1 MPDDTKMASGAEQRG
16 FPSIQ
21 LTDAEDSGLIADS
34 ARIPIGSEQFCD
46 SIPAGPR
53 LYQWLS
59 SRLFFAWSLAD
70 NSPDHRHG
78 IAELETGDEADPGTE
93 EEDEDEWTDEE

>member
-1 MPDDTKMASGAEQRG
+1 MHDDTKMATGAEHG
-16 FPSIQ
+16 SLPSLQ
-21 LTDAEDSGLIADS
+21 VTDAKDSCIAADS
-34 ARIPIGSEQFCD
+34 SRIPLGPEQFCD

-78 IAELETGDEADPGTE
+78 IAELETGDEADLGTE
-93 EEDEDEWTDEE
+93 EEDEDEWSDAE

>member
-1 MPDDTKMASGAEQRG
+1 MPDDTKMASRVDHGTLRSLQV
-16 FPSIQ
+16 
-21 LTDAEDSGLIADS
+21 TDPEDSSIATDS
-34 ARIPIGSEQFCD
+34 ARIPLGPEQFWD
-46 SIPAGPR
+46 SIPTGPR

-78 IAELETGDEADPGTE
+78 IAELEAGDEADPGTE
-93 EEDEDEWTDEE
+93 EEDEDEWSDAE